1 MSDPKPNPK
10 PTPTASVASDRV
22 SDQAYAIVQRF
33 TTAKADGGSG
43 WNNAPSPLLVQAL
56 LDANIPEA
64 RIVEEFTHFVDDIN
78 GGDSYLAF
86 EGNKDRGQAVVFK
99 LLKGIPYDVTG
110 VQIAPYGAAERIV
123 HGLLGDFAED
133 RIARAL
139 RKLVQSEP
147 V

>member
-1 MSDPKPNPK
+1 MSEPKQK
-10 PTPTASVASDRV
+10 PTLTNASDRV

-56 LDANIPEA
+56 LDANIPES
-64 RIVEEFTHFVDDIN
+64 RIVEEFTHFVDDVN

-99 LLKGIPYDVTG
+99 LLKGVPYDTASTPV
-110 VQIAPYGAAERIV
+110 APYGAAERIV
-123 HGLLGDFAED
+123 HGLLADYSED
-133 RIARAL
+133 RITRAL
-139 RKLVQSEP
+139 RKLVQAEP